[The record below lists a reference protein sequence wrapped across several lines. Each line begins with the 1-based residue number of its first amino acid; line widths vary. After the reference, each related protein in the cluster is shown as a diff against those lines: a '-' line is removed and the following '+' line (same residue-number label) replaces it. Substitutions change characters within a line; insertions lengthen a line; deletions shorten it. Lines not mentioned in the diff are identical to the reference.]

1 MIQEELLAGF
11 TDYLRY
17 ERRYSIHTL
26 DGYTRDVSQ
35 YAVYLDL
42 QYGFTHPG
50 QANHHHVRSWVV
62 NLLKAKNESV
72 SIRRKLSSIS
82 HFYKWLRKTGVVDHN
97 PVLKVQVPRIPVR
110 LPKSIASKS
119 INQLLD
125 TLDRAERN
133 FPNLRD
139 QALIGLLYGAGLRRS
154 EVIQLKWTDFDD
166 QRRVLRVIGKGRKYR
181 QVPVNEELANIL
193 RELKKAGDQHFEAPE
208 HMEIIRMD
216 NGKPCYPKYVHT
228 KVVAMLG
235 TVTTAEKKSPHILRH
250 SMATHLMDEGAELN
264 AVKGILGH
272 ASLAATQVYTH
283 ASIARIR
290 EVYSKA
296 HPKSGHHE

>member
-26 DGYTRDVSQ
+26 DGYTRDIRQ
-35 YAVYLDL
+35 YTDYLDV
-42 QYGFTHPG
+42 QYGFTHAG

-62 NLLKAKNESV
+62 NLLKAKSQSV

-82 HFYKWLRKTGVVDHN
+82 HFYKWLRKTGVVDYN
-97 PVLKVQVPRIPVR
+97 PVLKVQVPKIPER

-119 INQLLD
+119 INHLLD
-125 TLDRAERN
+125 SLEKAVKN

-139 QALIGLLYGAGLRRS
+139 QAMIGLLYGAGLRRS
-154 EVIQLKWTDFDD
+154 ELIQLKWTDFDP

-181 QVPVNEELANIL
+181 QVPVNDELVSMLA
-193 RELKKAGDQHFEAPE
+193 ELKKVSDAEFEASG

-216 NGKPCYPKYVHT
+216 NGKPCYPKYVHN

-283 ASIARIR
+283 ASIARIK
-290 EVYSKA
+290 EVYTKA